1 MSHSIVILGVYEF
14 LGFIMAEHFLEK
26 GLEVTGIHIE
36 QTEEYDIFL
45 EEKKSLFA
53 RNANYT
59 EISYLEWSHSQELTS
74 KTSLIVFPIYDF
86 FLKKTALVFLGQD
99 LLDHLFHTMKKFSD
113 SQLVCLAPI
122 QYKEKS
128 MDQQQKH
135 HDFLTNVYKGY
146 STCKLI
152 YLPTIFGPW
161 QPIDY
166 FFQQLI
172 RFEIKKDLVPKLH
185 DQEYIH
191 DAIYSEDLIDAIYP
205 LVEIE
210 GNREFV
216 LISETKNKWVS
227 CVEHLQHKCKLNVI
241 EKNSSIKTEDTS
253 IIIVSDKTSI
263 EQGLARQRFHLQ
275 QFF

>member
-14 LGFIMAEHFLEK
+14 LGFILAEHFLEK
-26 GLEVTGIHIE
+26 GLEVTGVHIE
-36 QTEEYDIFL
+36 QTEGYDLFL

-53 RNANYT
+53 RNANFT
-59 EISYLEWSHSQELTS
+59 EMSYLEWSESQELTS
-74 KTSLIVFPIYDF
+74 KSSLILFPIYDF
-86 FLKKTALVFLGQD
+86 FLKKPALVFLGQD
-99 LLDHLFHTMKKFSD
+99 LLDHLFQTMTKLSD

-122 QYKEKS
+122 QYKDKTL
-128 MDQQQKH
+128 DPQRKAQ
-135 HDFLTNVYKGY
+135 DFLTNVYKGY
-146 STCKLI
+146 SRCKLI

-172 RFEIKKDLVPKLH
+172 RFEIKTDLDPKLH

-191 DAIYSEDLIDAIYP
+191 DAIYSEDLMDAIHP
-205 LVEIE
+205 LIEME
-210 GNREFV
+210 GNGEFV

-227 CVEHLQHKCKLNVI
+227 CVKHLQHEFQLHVM
-241 EKNSSIKTEDTS
+241 EKNSSIETEDTS
-253 IIIVSDKTSI
+253 MIIVSDKISI